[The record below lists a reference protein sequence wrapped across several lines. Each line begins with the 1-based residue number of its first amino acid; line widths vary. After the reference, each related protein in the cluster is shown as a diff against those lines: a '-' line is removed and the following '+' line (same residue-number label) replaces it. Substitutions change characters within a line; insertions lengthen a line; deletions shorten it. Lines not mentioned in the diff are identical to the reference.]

1 MSELRP
7 YTRDFEPPLSPGAR
21 FIRGFKRIGLTL
33 GIISFV
39 GGMAISVG
47 IGISQINDKQGR
59 YAQAKCVAD
68 LQRRNIPL
76 VMGEYDKLKVSP
88 DRSGCPGPMYLE
100 IIPVILETAKNKP
113 APLEGF
119 FEPVYIGLLISSA
132 VGAMLFGAFWLL
144 GWICAGF
151 TRD

>member
-7 YTRDFEPPLSPGAR
+7 YTRDYEAPLSPGAR
-21 FIRGFKRIGLTL
+21 FIRGFKRIGLAI
-33 GIISFV
+33 GIGSFV
-39 GGMAISVG
+39 VGMAISVG
-47 IGISQINDKQGR
+47 IGIQQINDKHGR
-59 YAQAKCVAD
+59 YTQAQCVAD

-76 VMGEYDKLKVSP
+76 AMGEYDKLKVSP

-119 FEPVYIGLLISSA
+119 FEPTYIGFLISAA
-132 VGAMLFGAFWLL
+132 VGTMLFAAFWLV